1 LNDKI
6 VLGIITAVI
15 IIGGSMAYFVLIGNE
30 SVSINN
36 KQSTINFE
44 TTPINLKMKGEGQKI
59 ISNQDALFQIIV
71 YEDEYVAN
79 SPTGVPLFK
88 QTYFELKP
96 ELENIYK
103 EIGVKTETQNTIV
116 VAPIFTMTAYAK
128 SGFYTYFK
136 HECDLKCIQNLPI
149 GYELS
154 PAGESSVNSIR
165 ALMLLGYEFIT
176 DIEIDKHP
184 EILKNFD
191 KVILLHN
198 EYVTRTEFDALTQH
212 PKVLYL
218 YPNALY
224 AEIEVDY
231 KKNTMTLLRG
241 HGYPESKIKNGFDWK
256 FDNSI
261 LEYDNCQ
268 ENWEFNEIDNGI
280 MLSCY
285 PENIIYKDSAL
296 LKMIKDF

>member
-1 LNDKI
+1 
-6 VLGIITAVI
+6 
-15 IIGGSMAYFVLIGNE
+15 MAYFVLIGNE

-103 EIGVKTETQNTIV
+103 EIGVKTEPQNTIV
-116 VAPIFTMTAYAK
+116 VVPMFTMTAYGK
-128 SGFYTYFK
+128 PGFYSYYK
-136 HECDLKCIQNLPI
+136 GECDFECIQDIPI
-149 GYELS
+149 RYDLS
-154 PAGESSVNSIR
+154 PAGETSVNSIR
-165 ALMLLGYEFIT
+165 ALDLLGYEFIT

-184 EILKNFD
+184 EILEKFD

-198 EYVTRTEFDALTQH
+198 EYVTRTEFDAITQH

-224 AEIEVDY
+224 AEIKVDY
-231 KKNTMTLLRG
+231 EKNTMSLLRG
-241 HGYPESKIKNGFDWK
+241 HGYPEQKIRNGFDWK